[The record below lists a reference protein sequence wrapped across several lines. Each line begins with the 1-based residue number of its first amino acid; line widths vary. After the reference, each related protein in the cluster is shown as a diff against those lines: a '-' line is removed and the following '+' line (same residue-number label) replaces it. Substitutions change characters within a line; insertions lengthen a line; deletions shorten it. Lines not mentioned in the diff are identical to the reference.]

1 MENNNSKEIAAENN
15 EETIF
20 SAEDFSMQGYD
31 KHIRQSRNT
40 IFAVAGLV
48 LLSLLILCFTIP
60 AGYEYLWI
68 DICLYGLFTAGFI
81 VLGFWTKKKPYY
93 AIIGAL
99 VLYILLIA
107 LNAFFDITTLYKGI
121 ILKIIIIVFLVKGL
135 GDAKE
140 AQYMQD
146 QIKK

>member
-1 MENNNSKEIAAENN
+1 MENNNSKEIDADNN

-20 SAEDFSMQGYD
+20 TAEDFTMQGYD
-31 KHIRQSRNT
+31 KHIRQARNT

-48 LLSLLILCFTIP
+48 LLSLFILCFTIP
-60 AGYEYLWI
+60 EGYEYLWI

-99 VLYILLIA
+99 GLYGLLIA
-107 LNAFFDITTLYKGI
+107 LNAYFDISTLYKGI
-121 ILKIIIIVFLVKGL
+121 ILKIVIIVFLIKGVR
-135 GDAKE
+135 DAKE
-140 AQYMQD
+140 AQEMQN

>member
-1 MENNNSKEIAAENN
+1 MIRIDILFIIVKQTYKMENNNSKEIAAENN

-81 VLGFWTKKKPYY
+81 VLGLWTKKT
-93 AIIGAL
+93 
-99 VLYILLIA
+99 LLCNYWSSGPVYFI
-107 LNAFFDITTLYKGI
+107 NCFECIF
-121 ILKIIIIVFLVKGL
+121 
-135 GDAKE
+135 
-140 AQYMQD
+140 
-146 QIKK
+146 